1 MPLVGHAARRA
12 AGGTPGHAPA
22 VDSGLPHAARGGV
35 GTERATVTLP
45 VVRQAEEP
53 ERRAMSR
60 VRRKLVRSP
69 LALAGALVLAVVIGA
84 AVAAPYVAPHD
95 PAKQSL
101 LRRFTPPVWAADG
114 NAAYPLGTDQVGRDI
129 LSRIIHGARVSLL
142 VGVSAVAVSLVVG
155 VMLGLVSGFVGGR
168 TDTVIMT
175 VVDITLSFPQLLLAL
190 AFVAALGPSLVTII
204 VVLGLTG
211 WERYAR
217 VVRAE
222 VLAVREKDFIEAA
235 RAIGVPGSRILF
247 RHVLPSTFSSIIVMS
262 TLQVAQ
268 AILQEAALS
277 FLGVGTGNAY
287 PTWGQMIALGR
298 DFVSVA
304 WWLPTFPGLAILV
317 TVLAINLVG
326 DRLRDALDP
335 RVG

>member
-1 MPLVGHAARRA
+1 MSI
-12 AGGTPGHAPA
+12 GTLAPPIDVPAAPA
-22 VDSGLPHAARGGV
+22 AA
-35 GTERATVTLP
+35 ASS
-45 VVRQAEEP
+45 
-53 ERRAMSR
+53 RRIW
-60 VRRKLVRSP
+60 RKLARNP
-69 LALAGALVLAVVIGA
+69 AALAGALILLCVIGA
-84 AVAAPYVAPHD
+84 AVFANYVSPHE
-95 PAKQSL
+95 PARQSL
-101 LRRFTPPVWAADG
+101 IRRFTPPVWAQGG

-129 LSRIIHGARVSLL
+129 LSRIIYGARVSLIVGVAAVVVSL
-142 VGVSAVAVSLVVG
+142 FVGVS
-155 VMLGLVSGFVGGR
+155 LGLLSGFLGGR
-168 TDTVIMT
+168 VDTAIMT
-175 VVDITLSFPQLLLAL
+175 VVDVTLSFPQLLLAL

-211 WERYAR
+211 WERYTR

-222 VLAVREKDFIEAA
+222 VLALREKDFVEAA
-235 RAIGVPGSRILF
+235 RAIGVGPTRMLV
-247 RHVLPSTFSSIIVMS
+247 RHLLPNTFSSIIVMS

-277 FLGVGTGNAY
+277 FLGVGTGSAY

-304 WWLPTFPGLAILV
+304 WWLPTFPGLAILL

-335 RVG
+335 RIG

>member
-1 MPLVGHAARRA
+1 MAVGSLPIAYADDVPRPASGSRAWRKFARNPAAL
-12 AGGTPGHAPA
+12 T
-22 VDSGLPHAARGGV
+22 
-35 GTERATVTLP
+35 
-45 VVRQAEEP
+45 
-53 ERRAMSR
+53 
-60 VRRKLVRSP
+60 
-69 LALAGALVLAVVIGA
+69 GALILLVVVGA
-84 AVAAPYVAPHD
+84 ALSAPWITPHD

-101 LRRFTPPVWAADG
+101 IRRFSPPVWAAG
-114 NAAYPLGTDQVGRDI
+114 GHSAHVLGTDQVGRDI
-129 LSRIIHGARVSLL
+129 LSRIIHGARLSLL
-142 VGVSAVAVSLVVG
+142 VGVSAVVVSLLLG
-155 VMLGLVSGFVGGR
+155 VALGLLSGYVGGR
-168 TDTVIMT
+168 VDTVIMT
-175 VVDITLSFPQLLLAL
+175 VVDVTLSFPQLLLAL

-222 VLAVREKDFIEAA
+222 VLALREKDFIEAA
-235 RAIGVPGSRILF
+235 RALGLGSTRTLV
-247 RHVLPSTFSSIIVMS
+247 RHVLPNTFSSIIVLS

-277 FLGVGTGNAY
+277 FLGVGSGRTY

-298 DFVSVA
+298 DFVTVA
-304 WWLPTFPGLAILV
+304 WWLPTFPGLAILM

-335 RVG
+335 RIS

>member
-1 MPLVGHAARRA
+1 MALSS
-12 AGGTPGHAPA
+12 APA
-22 VDSGLPHAARGGV
+22 LSLELEPTRGAEGS
-35 GTERATVTLP
+35 RAW
-45 VVRQAEEP
+45 
-53 ERRAMSR
+53 
-60 VRRKLVRSP
+60 RKLVRSP
-69 LALAGALVLAVVIGA
+69 AALLGVAVLLVVVVA
-84 AVAAPYVAPHD
+84 AVGAPWVAPHE
-95 PAKQSL
+95 PARQSL
-101 LRRFTPPVWAADG
+101 VRRFTPPVWAPGG
-114 NAAYPLGTDQVGRDI
+114 NASYLLGTDQVGRDV
-129 LSRIIHGARVSLL
+129 LSRMIHGARISLL
-142 VGVSAVAVSLVVG
+142 VGVSAVVVSLLVG
-155 VMLGLVSGFVGGR
+155 VTLGLGAGFLGGR
-168 TDTVIMT
+168 PDSVIMT
-175 VVDITLSFPQLLLAL
+175 VVDVFLSFPQLLLAL

-222 VLAVREKDFIEAA
+222 VLALKEKEFIEAA
-235 RAIGVPGSRILF
+235 RALGIGAPRIVV
-247 RHVLPSTFSSIIVMS
+247 RHVLPNTFSSIIVLS

-277 FLGVGTGNAY
+277 FLGVGSGTAH
-287 PTWGQMIALGR
+287 PTWGQMISLGR